1 MFHEA
6 LHENILTVSAVLA
19 GNNPRERNPTMTATT
34 QASQAAKLAPVDC
47 GKDDTAV
54 LDAAF
59 DGQRKRPVVAID
71 RQGHKVVCCLRTAK
85 KNGWKI
91 EGRLFNKP
99 VKYVAEPVKPAAK
112 KAPAKKT
119 IEVSTLTKVNAEVAK
134 AGKTKPKKVDPLL
147 G

>member
-1 MFHEA
+1 
-6 LHENILTVSAVLA
+6 
-19 GNNPRERNPTMTATT
+19 MTATT
-34 QASQAAKLAPVDC
+34 QASQTAKLTPVDC

-54 LDAAF
+54 FEAAF

-99 VKYVAEPVKPAAK
+99 SKITKPVKVEEVKAELVKPAAK

-119 IEVSTLTKVNAEVAK
+119 T
-134 AGKTKPKKVDPLL
+134 KKVDPLL

>member
-1 MFHEA
+1 MQ
-6 LHENILTVSAVLA
+6 TS
-19 GNNPRERNPTMTATT
+19 TT
-34 QASQAAKLAPVDC
+34 HTKLAPVDC

-99 VKYVAEPVKPAAK
+99 VKVEEVKAELVKPAAK
-112 KAPAKKT
+112 KAPAKKA
-119 IEVSTLTKVNAEVAK
+119 EPSTLTKLNAEVAK
-134 AGKTKPKKVDPLL
+134 AGKTKPKKADPLL

>member
-1 MFHEA
+1 
-6 LHENILTVSAVLA
+6 
-19 GNNPRERNPTMTATT
+19 MTATT
-34 QASQAAKLAPVDC
+34 QASQAAKLTPVDC

-54 LDAAF
+54 LEAAF

-99 VKYVAEPVKPAAK
+99 SKVTKPVKVEEVKAELVKPATK
-112 KAPAKKT
+112 KAPAKKA
-119 IEVSTLTKVNAEVAK
+119 EPSTLTKLNAEVAK
-134 AGKTKPKKVDPLL
+134 AGKTKPKKADPLL

>member
-1 MFHEA
+1 MQ
-6 LHENILTVSAVLA
+6 TS
-19 GNNPRERNPTMTATT
+19 TT
-34 QASQAAKLAPVDC
+34 HTKLAPVDC

-99 VKYVAEPVKPAAK
+99 VKAAVEPVEMVKPAVKKTKLNAKKVEIIDPVEMVKPAAK

-119 IEVSTLTKVNAEVAK
+119 TK
-134 AGKTKPKKVDPLL
+134 KTDPLL

>member
-1 MFHEA
+1 MQ
-6 LHENILTVSAVLA
+6 TY
-19 GNNPRERNPTMTATT
+19 TT
-34 QASQAAKLAPVDC
+34 HTKLAPVDC

-99 VKYVAEPVKPAAK
+99 VKAAVEPAKVEPAAK

-119 IEVSTLTKVNAEVAK
+119 TKVSTLTKVNAEVAK

>member
-1 MFHEA
+1 MQ
-6 LHENILTVSAVLA
+6 TS
-19 GNNPRERNPTMTATT
+19 TT
-34 QASQAAKLAPVDC
+34 HTKLAPVDC

-54 LDAAF
+54 FDAAF

-99 VKYVAEPVKPAAK
+99 VKPVAEPVKPAAK

-119 IEVSTLTKVNAEVAK
+119 PAKKSTKK
-134 AGKTKPKKVDPLL
+134 ADPLL

>member
-1 MFHEA
+1 MQ
-6 LHENILTVSAVLA
+6 TS
-19 GNNPRERNPTMTATT
+19 TT
-34 QASQAAKLAPVDC
+34 HTKLAPVDC

-59 DGQRKRPVVAID
+59 DGQRKRPVVAIN

-99 VKYVAEPVKPAAK
+99 VKKAAEPAKVEPVKPAAK

-119 IEVSTLTKVNAEVAK
+119 TEVSTLTKVNAEVAK